1 MSSKKILIAA
11 ETPVLPIDRGNRKRI
26 WNLMK
31 LLEQNGCDIDFLY
44 LDTYDDADIKE
55 TREWIGEDHFYS
67 IKNKKRSFPVFV
79 KRKIRKVMEI
89 LHCQI
94 AFKYF
99 SLDERVSPELDDDL
113 MKFFSEHHYDQ
124 VWVVCI
130 YNSRVFISVPKGTVK
145 VLETQNVSC
154 VKRQEYEAVGYRN
167 YEFALKK
174 ETEAEGLSRADA
186 VIAIQNEEEEF
197 FKSILPDSV
206 KTLTIG
212 ENMPVHEP
220 HVSPSKMVLF
230 LGSTYVINKDGLM
243 NFVENVLPILKE
255 KCPEAEVV
263 IAGSICKT
271 IPDSPDYRKMGWVD
285 DLDEIYRE
293 ARVVINPVRH
303 GAGLNIKM
311 VEALSQAKP
320 IVSVQKGMR
329 GLKGCGASVTDDP
342 EKFAEEIT
350 AVIRDDEKAMS
361 MSKRAVEFMNEYEES
376 NSRAL
381 KELLEM
387 TV

>member
-1 MSSKKILIAA
+1 MSAKKILIAA

-31 LLEQNGCDIDFLY
+31 LLEQHGCEVDFLY
-44 LDTYDDADIKE
+44 LDTYDDADITE
-55 TREWIGEDHFYS
+55 TREWIGEEHFYS
-67 IKNKKRSFPVFV
+67 IQNKKRSFPVFV
-79 KRKIRKVMEI
+79 KRKIRKIMEI

-99 SLDERVSPELDDDL
+99 SLDERVSPKLDDDL
-113 MKFFSEHHYDQ
+113 KEFFDSHHYDQ

-130 YNSRVFISVPKGTVK
+130 YNSRVFLSVPKGTLK

-174 ETEAEGLSRADA
+174 DVEAKGLARADV
-186 VIAIQNEEEEF
+186 VIAIQNEEEAF
-197 FKSILPDSV
+197 FESILPDCV
-206 KTLTIG
+206 KAVTIG

-220 HVSPSKMVLF
+220 HVSSSKMVLF
-230 LGSTYVINKDGLM
+230 LGSTYVINRDGLM
-243 NFVENVLPILKE
+243 NFIDNVLPVLKE

-271 IPDSPDYRKMGWVD
+271 IPDSADYRKMGWVD
-285 DLDEIYRE
+285 DLDEIYKQ

-342 EKFAEEIT
+342 VKFAEEIT
-350 AVIRDDEKAMS
+350 AVIRDDRKALEMS
-361 MSKRAVEFMNEYEES
+361 ERAVDFMKEYEEA
-376 NSRAL
+376 NSLAL
-381 KELLEM
+381 KELLDIS
-387 TV
+387 V